1 MVRKQKLPTAK
12 SGEFLNTYYKEVIGF
27 FLNPLNIYAYNRLSN
42 ALKVAL
48 DNDIITLEDLL
59 QDDNYV
65 LNILKNSKNQEIR
78 SLIQS
83 LNYNVDVIENKEEY
97 DIHQVNKL
105 RIIDPT
111 VIIDGVISKSSEK
124 SPLIK
129 ILTQQALQKSRE
141 GVFVKFN

>member
-1 MVRKQKLPTAK
+1 M
-12 SGEFLNTYYKEVIGF
+12 
-27 FLNPLNIYAYNRLSN
+27 
-42 ALKVAL
+42 
-48 DNDIITLEDLL
+48 
-59 QDDNYV
+59 
-65 LNILKNSKNQEIR
+65 
-78 SLIQS
+78 IQS